1 MQKFTGINNYNNPS
15 FMQSRSAIVIGAGIV
30 GLATARALALR
41 GFAVKVFERSEKAV
55 GASIRN
61 FGMIWPIGQPAGK
74 MYDRAVR
81 SRNVWKEIASAAGFW
96 HEPAGS
102 LHLAYQP
109 DEWQVLQELYEVFRQ
124 EGRPVKLLD
133 KTAAAASSPA
143 IVTEGLLGGLYSR
156 DELIV
161 DPREA
166 IAALPGWLSEKYEV
180 EFYWGKCISYISDQ
194 IVYIG
199 NEEEYE
205 ADLVFICNGVD
216 FETLYPEQFARLP
229 VTKCKLQM
237 MRLIAQPEEWRIGP
251 ALCGGLSLTHYN
263 SFKAAAS
270 LPALRR
276 RYADEMPDY
285 LQWGIHVMVAQ
296 NGRGELTVGDSHEY
310 GLTHDPFDKDF
321 INRMILDYL
330 RKFAC
335 FRDWSVSETWNGVY
349 TKLTDGEADLFF
361 SPEPYVYIING
372 VGGAG
377 MTLSFGLAEELVA
390 GL

>member
-1 MQKFTGINNYNNPS
+1 MS
-15 FMQSRSAIVIGAGIV
+15 SRSAIVIGAGIV

-41 GFAVKVFERSEKAV
+41 GFSVKVFERTEKAV

-61 FGMIWPIGQPAGK
+61 FGMIWPIGQPTGK

-81 SRNVWKEIASAAGFW
+81 SRNIWKEIAPRADFW
-96 HEPAGS
+96 LEPAGS
-102 LHLAYQP
+102 LHLAYRP
-109 DEWQVLQELYEVFRQ
+109 DEWQVLQELCVAFQ
-124 EGRPVKLLD
+124 KEGRPVRLLD
-133 KTAAAASSPA
+133 KAAVAAASGA
-143 IVTEGLLGGLYSR
+143 VVTDGLLGGLYST
-156 DELIV
+156 DEVIV

-166 IAALPGWLSEKYEV
+166 VAALPGWLSEQYDI
-180 EFYWGKCISYISDQ
+180 EFYWGKCVSYISDQ

-205 ADLVFICNGVD
+205 ADLVFICNGSD
-216 FETLYPEQFARLP
+216 FETLYPEQFAGHP

-237 MRLIAQPEEWRIGP
+237 MRLVSQPEDWRIGP
-251 ALCGGLSLTHYN
+251 ALCGGLSLIHYN
-263 SFKAAAS
+263 SFKTAPS
-270 LPALRR
+270 LDGLRQ
-276 RYADEMPDY
+276 RYAEEMADY

-296 NGRGELTVGDSHEY
+296 NGRGELTIGDSHEY

-321 INRMILDYL
+321 INRKILDYL

-335 FRDWSVSETWNGVY
+335 FKDWSVAETWNGVY
-349 TKLTDGEADLFF
+349 AKLTDGEADLFF
-361 SPEPYVYIING
+361 SPEPYVYVING

>member
-1 MQKFTGINNYNNPS
+1 LQKFTGKIIEE
-15 FMQSRSAIVIGAGIV
+15 FMSSRSAIVIGAGIV
-30 GLATARALALR
+30 GLATARALSLR
-41 GFAVKVFERSEKAV
+41 GFSVKVFERTDKAV

-61 FGMIWPIGQPAGK
+61 FGMIWPIGQTAGK

-81 SRNVWKEIASAAGFW
+81 SRNVWKDIAPRADFW
-96 HEPAGS
+96 LESAGS

-109 DEWQVLQELYEVFRQ
+109 DEWQVLQELCFCFEK

-133 KTAAAASSPA
+133 ARAVRALSGAV
-143 IVTEGLLGGLYSR
+143 VTDGLMGGLYSA
-156 DELIV
+156 DEVIV

-166 IAALPGWLSEKYEV
+166 IQALPGWLSEQYGV
-180 EFYWGKCISYISDQ
+180 EFYWGKCVSYISDQ

-199 NEEEYE
+199 NDEEYE
-205 ADLVFICNGVD
+205 ADLVFICNGAD
-216 FETLYPEQFARLP
+216 FETLYPEHFAEQP

-237 MRLIAQPEEWRIGP
+237 MRLTAQPEDWRIGP
-251 ALCGGLSLTHYN
+251 ALCGGLSLIHYN
-263 SFKAAAS
+263 SFKAAPS
-270 LPALRR
+270 LSKLRH
-276 RYADEMPDY
+276 RYEAEMADY

-321 INRMILDYL
+321 INRKILDYL
-330 RKFAC
+330 RRFAC
-335 FRDWSVSETWNGVY
+335 FRDWSVAETWNGVY
-349 TKLTDGEADLFF
+349 AKLTDGEADLFF
-361 SPEPYVYIING
+361 SPEPYVYVING

-377 MTLSFGLAEELVA
+377 MTLSFGLAEELVE